1 MNGELLDVKTY
12 GRAWLDGW
20 NRFWFLPADP
30 LTLGLLRLLAG
41 AVIFYTHL
49 AWTFE
54 LETFF
59 GSRAIIP
66 AEHRALLNDGMSFTW
81 SHFDWLPSALLW
93 PAHLSALVVMAMFM
107 VGFKTR
113 VTSVI
118 TACLV
123 ISYANRATGAQ
134 FGLDQINAFLAMYLA
149 MGPSGESFSVDRW
162 LKARAGIPLAS
173 PCVMANLSLRLI
185 QVHMCVVYFFAGA
198 GKLLG
203 ETWWEGTA
211 IWGAVA
217 NLEYQTLDLTWLASE
232 LWLVNILTWSTLFWE
247 VSYPFLIWP
256 KLTRPLWI
264 LMAVGVHLGI
274 GLAMGMMTFGLIMVV
289 GNFAFLTPAFVR
301 RWAAPLAR

>member
-20 NRFWFLPADP
+20 HRFWFLPADP

-66 AEHRALLNDGMSFTW
+66 AEHRALLTDGMSFTW

-93 PAHLSALVVMAMFM
+93 PAHLLALVVMAMFM

-118 TACLV
+118 TALLV

-134 FGLDQINAFLAMYLA
+134 FGLDQINAFLAIYLA
-149 MGPSGESFSVDRW
+149 LGPSGESFSVDRW
-162 LKARAGIPLAS
+162 LKARAGIPPAS

>member
-1 MNGELLDVKTY
+1 MNSELLDVKTY

-66 AEHRALLNDGMSFTW
+66 AEHRALLTDGMSFTW

-93 PAHLSALVVMAMFM
+93 PAHLLALVVMAMFM

-118 TACLV
+118 TALLV

-134 FGLDQINAFLAMYLA
+134 FGLDQINAFLAIYLA
-149 MGPSGESFSVDRW
+149 LGPSGESFSVDRW
-162 LKARAGIPLAS
+162 LKARAGIPPAS